1 MTEDKRVFFIAK
13 LWGRRPGMEGDK
25 QRVLRREKSALRF
38 LIFVVS
44 SLSSPAEVSS
54 SPLSLL
60 VDVADRE

>member
-1 MTEDKRVFFIAK
+1 
-13 LWGRRPGMEGDK
+13 MEGDK

-60 VDVADRE
+60 VDVARMRMET